1 MGIKIYRYR
10 YSDTDTGIQIQ
21 GYRYRDGG
29 IRIQV
34 VVGVEIFSS
43 GTRAAARAAYTP
55 CSNSVTKHPA
65 HQCLKPH
72 VGQGG
77 RGVAPR
83 QRDALLL
90 AMVVRTRPHRIRGIM
105 HIRAGHHAH
114 KGIMHTRA
122 GHHAYKRPTVT
133 THHDQPN
140 DSQTQHKRCRLLRT
154 QKLQMISLKIPV
166 PHLDLHLQAMNSI
179 LHSGTLGHQLLLN
192 FKHSGCRHCAAE

>member
-1 MGIKIYRYR
+1 MGERH
-10 YSDTDTGIQIQ
+10 
-21 GYRYRDGG
+21 
-29 IRIQV
+29 
-34 VVGVEIFSS
+34 F
-43 GTRAAARAAYTP
+43 A
-55 CSNSVTKHPA
+55 SNSVG
-65 HQCLKPH
+65 H
-72 VGQGG
+72 VPGRQPGFFQPGAPSLGTGFGG
-77 RGVAPR
+77 GDILLRHARGCPRGVHALFKLGHETPRSSVPEAPRWTRGPRVAPR